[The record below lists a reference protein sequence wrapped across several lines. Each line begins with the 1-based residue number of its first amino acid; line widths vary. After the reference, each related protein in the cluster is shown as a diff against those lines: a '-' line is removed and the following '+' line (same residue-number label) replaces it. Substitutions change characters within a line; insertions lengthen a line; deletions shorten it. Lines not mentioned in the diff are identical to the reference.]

1 MTVRS
6 DSKRVGVAEDESDRH
21 APPDVTLHRLICL
34 YRRALTAVPI
44 QSRMPVAS
52 TPSTDEREVLPP
64 PIAEL
69 LTELGT
75 ALHKFSIYPDQHPL
89 LQVAVRGIATRL
101 DTVML
106 GREELAIA
114 VARRQLYVDEAG
126 SDETSPMHRDLAAR
140 LHRREIGA
148 LRITPG
154 IDEAEIHQMLAT
166 LAREQQDG
174 AEAQSV
180 PPMPHVELMPLSYDH
195 LALSDELDELDDE
208 PVRENW
214 AHVLWRKLAHA
225 ALERDVVLRDAE
237 DPEQSYTPAEVAKT
251 AVARLEDEG
260 FARRM
265 MGFVSRMMR
274 EVRARGLG
282 GRAASLSGRLSEL
295 LRALPPA
302 ALERLLRLGRDS
314 KERRQLVEDATHAL
328 PAETV
333 VELARIAAA
342 SAEHSMS
349 EAMLLLLAKL
359 ARHAEQGE
367 ESRRDRADQ
376 ALRENIRQFIDDWD
390 GAANLPEDE
399 YWQTLEKLLGEP
411 VRARHSLDAYR
422 VPAADMVRLGL
433 ELEHFGPTMRDAVAS
448 MLAEGRVPE
457 LIAIMDAAPE
467 DNSIIFALRR
477 RLENTRTLR
486 LLLTASPVDWGL
498 VERVANRIGA
508 GAVTVLID
516 VLAETKDR
524 ELATRVTA
532 VVRSFADRAL
542 PIAAARLLDL
552 PPHAQLA
559 LLPIVERI
567 PIWPPDLQIKRLLH
581 APDAAVRRAALDLI
595 LRGHPGV
602 SFADRDEAITTAMV
616 DSEPMTVHVALSAA
630 VQHGCPRT
638 AVPLLA
644 QRLETRALTGSNA
657 ALAVTAIAPVRLP
670 FVLRAL
676 LAVCDAPRRRFAF
689 RRKLPPKSPELI
701 AALNALARHWPTES
715 AASRVLARGKRSGDL
730 EIATASRGGRGQ

>member
-1 MTVRS
+1 MGTR
-6 DSKRVGVAEDESDRH
+6 RQ
-21 APPDVTLHRLICL
+21 DVTLPALNCQ
-34 YRRALTAVPI
+34 YRKALTAVPI
-44 QSRMPVAS
+44 SSRMPVAS
-52 TPSTDEREVLPP
+52 TPSTDEREILPP

-89 LQVAVRGIATRL
+89 LQIAVRGIATRL
-101 DTVML
+101 DAVML

-114 VARRQLYVDEAG
+114 VARRQLFVEDAG

-148 LRITPG
+148 LRITNG
-154 IDEAEIHQMLAT
+154 IEEAELHQMLRT
-166 LAREQQDG
+166 LAREQPEG
-174 AEAQSV
+174 ADAEK
-180 PPMPHVELMPLSYDH
+180 PPAMPHVELVPLSYDH
-195 LALSDELDELDDE
+195 LTLSDELDQLEDE

-214 AHVLWRKLAHA
+214 AHALWRKLAHA
-225 ALERDVVLRDAE
+225 ALARDIVLRDE
-237 DPEQSYTPAEVAKT
+237 QDPDKSYTPAEVAKT
-251 AVARLEDEG
+251 AVARLEEEG

-274 EVRARGLG
+274 EVRSRGFG
-282 GRAASLSGRLSEL
+282 GRAAALSSRLSEL

-302 ALERLLRLGRDS
+302 ALERLLRLGRDA
-314 KERRQLVEDATHAL
+314 KERRQLVEDATHTL

-342 SAEHSMS
+342 SAQHSMS

-367 ESRRDRADQ
+367 ESRREHADQ

-467 DNSIIFALRR
+467 QNSIVFSLRR

-486 LLLTASPVDWGL
+486 LLLAATPVDWGL

-508 GAVTVLID
+508 GAVTVLLD
-516 VLAETKDR
+516 VLAETSDR
-524 ELATRVTA
+524 DVATRVAA
-532 VVRSFADRAL
+532 VVRSFVERAL
-542 PIAAARLLDL
+542 PIIAARLREL

-567 PIWPPDLQIKRLLH
+567 PLWPPELRIKPLLRAS
-581 APDAAVRRAALDLI
+581 APAVRRAALDLM
-595 LRGHPGV
+595 LRGHPAV
-602 SFADRDEAITTAMV
+602 SLADRDEAITTAMV
-616 DSEPMTVHVALSAA
+616 DSEPMTVHVALTAA
-630 VQHGCPRT
+630 VQHGCPRS

-644 QRLETRALTGSNA
+644 QRLESRELTGSNA
-657 ALAVTAIAPVRLP
+657 ALAITAIAPVRLP

-676 LAVCDAPRRRFAF
+676 LKVCEAPRRRFAF
-689 RRKLPPKSPELI
+689 RRTLPPKSPELI
-701 AALNALARHWPTES
+701 AALDALARHWKTES

-730 EIATASRGGRGQ
+730 EIATASRGGRG

>member
-1 MTVRS
+1 
-6 DSKRVGVAEDESDRH
+6 
-21 APPDVTLHRLICL
+21 
-34 YRRALTAVPI
+34 
-44 QSRMPVAS
+44 MPVVS
-52 TPSTDEREVLPP
+52 TPNTDEREVLPL

-89 LQVAVRGIATRL
+89 LQIAVQGIATRL

-114 VARRQLYVDEAG
+114 VARRQLYVEDAS

-154 IDEAEIHQMLAT
+154 IDEAELHQMLRT
-166 LAREQQDG
+166 LAREQKEG
-174 AEAQSV
+174 AEVELV
-180 PPMPHVELMPLSYDH
+180 PAMSHVELLPLSYDH
-195 LALSDELDELDDE
+195 LALSDDLDELSDE
-208 PVRENW
+208 PVQKNW
-214 AHVLWRKLAHA
+214 AHALWRKLAQA
-225 ALERDVVLRDAE
+225 ALARDLVVRSDDPDA
-237 DPEQSYTPAEVAKT
+237 SYEPTEVAKT
-251 AVARLEDEG
+251 AVARLEEEG

-274 EVRARGLG
+274 EIRTRGVG
-282 GRAASLSGRLSEL
+282 GRAGALSGRLRDL

-302 ALERLLRLGRDS
+302 ALERLLRLGRDD

-367 ESRRDRADQ
+367 ESRRDHADQ

-399 YWQTLEKLLGEP
+399 YWETLEKLLGEP

-422 VPAADMVRLGL
+422 VPAAETVRLGL
-433 ELEHFGPTMRDAVAS
+433 ELEHFGPSMRDAVAS

-457 LIAIMDAAPE
+457 LIAIMDVAPE
-467 DNSIIFALRR
+467 SNAIVFSLRR

-486 LLLTASPVDWGL
+486 LLLTASPVDWDL
-498 VERVANRIGA
+498 VERVSNRIGA
-508 GAVTVLID
+508 GAVTVLLD
-516 VLAETKDR
+516 VLAETSNR
-524 ELATRVTA
+524 EVATRVTA
-532 VVRSFADRAL
+532 VIKSFVERAL
-542 PIAAARLLDL
+542 PIVGARLLEL

-559 LLPIVERI
+559 VLPLIERI
-567 PIWPPDLQIKRLLH
+567 PIWPPELRIKPLLRS
-581 APDAAVRRAALDLI
+581 PGAAVRRAALDLI
-595 LRGHPGV
+595 LRGHPGI
-602 SFADRDEAITTAMV
+602 SLADRDEAITTAMV
-616 DSEPMTVHVALSAA
+616 DEEPMTVHVALSAA
-630 VQHGCPRT
+630 VQHGCPRA

-644 QRLETRALTGSNA
+644 QRLEARELTGSNA

-670 FVLRAL
+670 FVMRAL
-676 LAVCDAPRRRFAF
+676 LAVCEAPKRRFSF
-689 RRKLPPKSPELI
+689 RRTLPPKSPELI
-701 AALNALARHWPTES
+701 AALNALARHWQTEGT
-715 AASRVLARGKRSGDL
+715 ASRVLGRGKKSGDL